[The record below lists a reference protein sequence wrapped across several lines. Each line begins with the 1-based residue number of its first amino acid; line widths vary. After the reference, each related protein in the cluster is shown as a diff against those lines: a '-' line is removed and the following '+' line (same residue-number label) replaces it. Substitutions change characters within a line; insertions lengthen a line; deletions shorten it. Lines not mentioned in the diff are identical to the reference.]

1 MDSRRAWTATIFLFV
16 VGDAV
21 ATQTRGPLLRSFQS
35 SFGVSEALLGL
46 VAPAGTLGFVAAILG
61 VGFVTGRIDL
71 RRTMLI
77 SVAATTVALLAM
89 SVAPIYAL
97 FLVAL
102 VGQGAAAGAFRGGD
116 RPILSH
122 LYPARRG
129 RVFSLYALAWA
140 VGAVAG
146 PLVVTGVLAV
156 ADWRV
161 TYALLGLWFL
171 PLAVAL
177 WRLDLPTSS
186 SNERT
191 LSLAELR
198 RLLGRPAIL
207 GSTTAMTLIG
217 GIEGIVFT
225 WLPYYASTLLA
236 RDLASALLSVYL
248 LAYIPGRA
256 LNTWLIDRV
265 RYLPLALVLAGLS
278 IPALVVAFGGVA
290 GVGLFAVV
298 FVAGLFLSGLFPTV
312 LSYGVDAEP
321 EYSGPINALTTG
333 GTYLGIALA
342 PPVVGWLAERAG
354 IRIAMYLTVALTVL
368 LLGVTA
374 ATWAVAG
381 HPEGASNGEGA

>member
-1 MDSRRAWTATIFLFV
+1 D
-16 VGDAV
+16 
-21 ATQTRGPLLRSFQS
+21 
-35 SFGVSEALLGL
+35 
-46 VAPAGTLGFVAAILG
+46 
-61 VGFVTGRIDL
+61 
-71 RRTMLI
+71 
-77 SVAATTVALLAM
+77 
-89 SVAPIYAL
+89 
-97 FLVAL
+97 
-102 VGQGAAAGAFRGGD
+102 
-116 RPILSH
+116 
-122 LYPARRG
+122 
-129 RVFSLYALAWA
+129 

-156 ADWRV
+156 ADWRL

-198 RLLGRPAIL
+198 RLLGRPAVL

-278 IPALVVAFGGVA
+278 IPALVVAFGGVS

-342 PPVVGWLAERAG
+342 PPVVGWIAERAG

-368 LLGVTA
+368 LLAVTA
-374 ATWAVAG
+374 ATWGVAG
-381 HPEGASNGEGA
+381 HPKGSSNGEGT

>member
-1 MDSRRAWTATIFLFV
+1 MDSRRTWTLTIFLFV

-46 VAPAGTLGFVAAILG
+46 VAPAGTIGFVVAILG

-71 RRTMLI
+71 RWTLL
-77 SVAATTVALLAM
+77 AGALATGLALFAM
-89 SVAPIYAL
+89 SVAPIYVL
-97 FLVAL
+97 FLIAL

-122 LYPARRG
+122 LFPARRG

-140 VGAVAG
+140 IGAVAG
-146 PLVVTGVLAV
+146 PLAVTAVLAV

-171 PLAVAL
+171 PLVAVL
-177 WRLDLPTSS
+177 WRLDLPESA

-191 LSLAELR
+191 LSLSELR
-198 RLLGRPAIL
+198 RLLGRPSIFGAT
-207 GSTTAMTLIG
+207 SAMTLIG
-217 GIEGIVFT
+217 AIEGIVFT
-225 WLPYYASTLLA
+225 WLPYYASTLIA
-236 RDLASALLSVYL
+236 RDLANALLSVYL
-248 LAYIPGRA
+248 LAYIPGRMA
-256 LNTWLIDRV
+256 NTWLIDRT
-265 RYLPLALVLAGLS
+265 RYLPLALALTVLS
-278 IPALVVAFGGVA
+278 IPTLAVAFA
-290 GVGLFAVV
+290 GISGPALFAAV
-298 FVAGLFLSGLFPTV
+298 FVAGLCVSGLFPTV

-342 PPVVGWLAERAG
+342 PPIVGWLAERAG
-354 IRIAMYLTVALTVL
+354 VQTAMYLTVALTVGL
-368 LLGVTA
+368 LVVTA

-381 HPEGASNGEGA
+381 HPEGT